1 MLQGLQTWVDP
12 ESNFE
17 NTYPYHSLICNYL
30 KKKHLCQYFLNW
42 IISVKKDMALN
53 QG

>member
-17 NTYPYHSLICNYL
+17 NTYPYHSLIYQLL
-30 KKKHLCQYFLNW
+30 KKKHLCQYFFELNYF
-42 IISVKKDMALN
+42 SQKDMALN